1 MNVNASGVVPIWP
14 FLLEKAY
21 ANYYARYE
29 ALQHG
34 NLIDLAEEM
43 SGTPSRRI
51 LLKN

>member
-1 MNVNASGVVPIWP
+1 MNKEKGKVYPAFVNVNAEGTIPIWP

-34 NLIDLAEEM
+34 NLIDFAE
-43 SGTPSRRI
+43 
-51 LLKN
+51 